1 MSFNDP
7 ISDLLTRIRN
17 AKDAKHRYVEL
28 RSSNLIENIVKVM
41 ETQGFISNYLIDRE
55 NRKIRIFLKYFN
67 GRNSVIN
74 GLKRISKPGLRRY
87 VKSCD
92 IPYILGGMGTSL
104 ISTSKGILDG
114 ETARQT
120 KMGGELLCYI
130 W

>member
-28 RSSNLIENIVKVM
+28 RSSNLLENIVKVM
-41 ETQGFISNYLIDRE
+41 ESQGFISNYLIDRE
-55 NRKIRIFLKYFN
+55 NRKMRIFLKYFN